1 MASMAQ
7 LSSDNP
13 KLPDIDSN
21 SSALDGSEEAPVYSL
36 LNENQLPIDSEKNEI
51 PNYAVVDKSN
61 KPPPLP
67 KPWSADVPDSLQRP
81 DIEKSTKPSS
91 LPLSV
96 KPYIEEQRKQRKTEE
111 LMEPGCRNTYMNV
124 TSSSGTEHQ
133 DVMKSSFGGK
143 TRRFSG
149 ILQRREFN
157 FSDGSRSSSDAK
169 KAGQI
174 RKVVSLV
181 QKNWTIILMAFVI
194 AIFSICIVAA
204 FIEISRVNRV
214 QQPMGLNI
222 TDVEGAIEKYMDIY
236 SNRSCTSALDGVQCQ
251 DRVSFNNSYIMALE
265 ELLDKY
271 NDRLN
276 SSNTCS
282 INDAS
287 AGVMDFPV
295 CNFCQSE
302 MNSTWIRVTEL
313 NMSDPSS
320 QCPPNFTLNSNNGVR
335 TCMAMMP
342 SASCTSVFFSM
353 HNVTYSKVF
362 GKIRAYQY
370 GVTNSFKPFNR
381 GNGTIDE
388 PYVDGVSVTYG
399 QPRQHIWTFAAD
411 LRKNDSFCPCSSR
424 QDTSVVPEYVGEDY
438 FCDTGEA
445 RKDTLAADSPL
456 WDGTGCGLDYSCCSY
471 NNPPWFYKQLP
482 APTSEPIELRVCLD
496 QSTSNE
502 NIALEAINIY
512 VCNY

>member
-1 MASMAQ
+1 MEYQTTAMEENPAYAVSKNSKSSHHYYQDLEEIKLQQKNLQLNEQEATATTTLPHVPSPRKALLNKPDNIIKSCSKYFQPVVMIILLSANVAVLMAITLIILNMKQQDCTNGSY
-7 LSSDNP
+7 
-13 KLPDIDSN
+13 I
-21 SSALDGSEEAPVYSL
+21 SAL
-36 LNENQLPIDSEKNEI
+36 
-51 PNYAVVDKSN
+51 
-61 KPPPLP
+61 
-67 KPWSADVPDSLQRP
+67 
-81 DIEKSTKPSS
+81 
-91 LPLSV
+91 
-96 KPYIEEQRKQRKTEE
+96 EE
-111 LMEPGCRNTYMNV
+111 LSEIYLSRIKNNNSYGFTLMEVLER
-124 TSSSGTEHQ
+124 
-133 DVMKSSFGGK
+133 
-143 TRRFSG
+143 
-149 ILQRREFN
+149 
-157 FSDGSRSSSDAK
+157 K
-169 KAGQI
+169 K
-174 RKVVSLV
+174 
-181 QKNWTIILMAFVI
+181 
-194 AIFSICIVAA
+194 
-204 FIEISRVNRV
+204 IS
-214 QQPMGLNI
+214 P
-222 TDVEGAIEKYMDIY
+222 
-236 SNRSCTSALDGVQCQ
+236 
-251 DRVSFNNSYIMALE
+251 NNSYIIALE

-271 NDRLN
+271 NDKLN

-287 AGVMDFPV
+287 AGVMDLPV

-302 MNSTWIRVTEL
+302 MNSTWIRVAEL

-456 WDGTGCGLDYSCCSY
+456 WDGTGCGLDYSCCGY